1 MEIIHSRGTSSFGFD
16 TQRTPPVL
24 VVTDTHGT
32 AAVLQEFACVRSSH
46 LTPFGVGVLCAEVP
60 GSALGASPPIALTP
74 GPSGWW
80 VWTVS
85 TLSPSGI
92 GLGPSNGKHGRRS
105 AFIQRIPPC
114 WDFHRL
120 TAPDSPKPQPL
131 SEVPSTQLSLQLSLT
146 RLSPWPHRPWG
157 ATLPAVASPRV
168 LPPNPAHTFLKSVFV
183 NLLSNDPGYLCHQ
196 FPAGTLTDTTRA
208 WIKIHVH

>member
-1 MEIIHSRGTSSFGFD
+1 MEIIHSHGTSSFGFD

-60 GSALGASPPIALTP
+60 ESALGASAPISLTP

-80 VWTVS
+80 VWTAS

-105 AFIQRIPPC
+105 ISGGGSVGYF
-114 WDFHRL
+114 
-120 TAPDSPKPQPL
+120 APHSH
-131 SEVPSTQLSLQLSLT
+131 SETQ
-146 RLSPWPHRPWG
+146 
-157 ATLPAVASPRV
+157 V
-168 LPPNPAHTFLKSVFV
+168 
-183 NLLSNDPGYLCHQ
+183 LLSGGSIIL
-196 FPAGTLTDTTRA
+196 
-208 WIKIHVH
+208 